1 MALYGLIRNIG
12 SSIGISLVIF
22 LLTRV
27 RAHAG
32 ETAILE

>member
-12 SSIGISLVIF
+12 SSISISLVIL